1 MVHHH
6 HVLVAA
12 AAAASHHP
20 HAHEGRSKVGATQ
33 QPSDGNN
40 FSDVFEKVV
49 TKIILDTLNTI
60 RPSGS

>member
-1 MVHHH
+1 M
-6 HVLVAA
+6 LSLYVAA
-12 AAAASHHP
+12 AAAASHP
-20 HAHEGRSKVGATQ
+20 PPANEGRNKVSGP

-60 RPSGS
+60 RPSAS

>member
-1 MVHHH
+1 MAAA
-6 HVLVAA
+6 AA
-12 AAAASHHP
+12 AAAASSHP
-20 HAHEGRSKVGATQ
+20 PAIEGRNKVAVA

-60 RPSGS
+60 RPSTS